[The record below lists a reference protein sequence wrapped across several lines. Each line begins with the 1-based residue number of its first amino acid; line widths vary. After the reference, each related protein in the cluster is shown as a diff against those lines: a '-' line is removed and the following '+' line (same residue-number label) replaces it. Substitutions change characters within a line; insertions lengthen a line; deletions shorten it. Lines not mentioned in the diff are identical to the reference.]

1 LTIKNTV
8 EVKDNVALIHI
19 NRAGKTQY
27 AIIDADDLKYVKN
40 ITKNRL
46 NIDSGGYVQHRTK
59 KGGRWS
65 VFQLHREIAGAF
77 PTETILFKNNNPL
90 DMRKSN
96 MLYKTPE
103 GKIYPVTDDL

>member
-27 AIIDADDLKYVKN
+27 AIIDADDLKFVEN
-40 ITKNRL
+40 ISKNRL
-46 NIDSGGYVQHRTK
+46 NIDTGGYVQHRTK
-59 KGGRWS
+59 EGGVWKT
-65 VFQLHREIAGAF
+65 FQLHRELTGAF
-77 PTETILFKNNNPL
+77 PSETILFKNNNPL

-96 MLYKTPE
+96 MLYKTAM
-103 GKIYPVTDDL
+103 GNIYPVIPE